1 MHMRFYLSLLFVLAC
16 AHSAIAQAPA
26 RPEVRGVWI
35 TNVASNV
42 LNSRESIAEAM
53 DHLASR
59 GFNVVFPVVWN
70 KGYTLHPSDVMERHF
85 GPSFRQDPFFA
96 NQRRDPIAELIFEA
110 RRVGM
115 EVIPWFEF
123 GFSSSYGQNGGHII
137 RAKPHWAAL
146 DVNGNLLT
154 KNGFEWMNAL
164 HPEVQTF
171 MDDLIFE
178 VIQRYDI
185 DGIQGDD
192 RLPAMPSEGSYDNF
206 TRDLYLSEHPQAT
219 RLPVFPR
226 DPAFVRWKANKLT
239 NYLGRLYRRVK
250 AYDPNLIVSM
260 SPSHFDFGYN
270 EYLQDTPRWMDSSY
284 VDILHPQMYRYDIDS
299 YKTLVR
305 MTVGS
310 TPTSTNG
317 YIRPRD
323 KHKVFP
329 GILIRAGSQ
338 FNGPAYVLEAVRYN
352 REFGMNGEVY
362 FFYEGLRAANQFLS
376 DSLFTRFYNQPALMP
391 GRNGPRR
398 PPATLVDVTDA
409 RLSGSWVVENRVPTF
424 QAPMRKATA
433 ASHSTATW
441 SFSPGYTA
449 SFDLFAF
456 MPGLTPDGTN
466 AAYYVLKHNRGD
478 SMVVRR
484 SHANISERGMLPLAT
499 VEILAGD
506 TLHVILRSAGATDG
520 RQSYA
525 GALMLMVNRKLSPNA
540 VATQSEVQ
548 PTPRSPLQGGLRLSA
563 PWPNPATGIA
573 HIGISLEEA
582 GLVSVEVFD
591 VLGRSV
597 AQPLSHQVLH
607 SGSHSVPFQV
617 EHWTPG
623 LYAVVVRSRSS
634 TQSIPLV
641 VTSR

>member
-1 MHMRFYLSLLFVLAC
+1 MRFFLTLLLVFAC
-16 AHSAIAQAPA
+16 SASAIAQNTT

-53 DHLASR
+53 EHLASR

-70 KGYTLHPSDVMERHF
+70 KGYTLHPSDVMERNF

-178 VIQRYDI
+178 VIERYDI

-192 RLPAMPSEGSYDNF
+192 RLPAMPSEGSYDAF
-206 TRDLYLSEHPQAT
+206 TRQLYLSEHPQAT

-226 DPAFVRWKANKLT
+226 DPAFVRWKADKLT

-260 SPSHFDFGYN
+260 SPSHFDFGYF

-299 YKTLVR
+299 YKTIVR

-398 PPATLVDVTDA
+398 PPATIIDVTEA
-409 RLSGSWVVENRVPTF
+409 QLRGTWVTESRVPTYR
-424 QAPMRKATA
+424 APMRKATA
-433 ASHSTATW
+433 GSNSTATW

-449 SFDLFAF
+449 SFDLYAF

-466 AAYYVLKHNRGD
+466 AAYYVLKRSYGD
-478 SMVVRR
+478 SIIVRR

-525 GALMLMVNRKLSPNA
+525 GAMTLMVNRKLSPNA
-540 VATQSEVQ
+540 VATSAE
-548 PTPRSPLQGGLRLSA
+548 PTPAPRAPMQGGLQISP
-563 PWPNPATGIA
+563 PWPNPASGIA
-573 HIGISLEEA
+573 HIEVALEEA
-582 GLVSVEVFD
+582 GPISVEVFD

-597 AQPLSHQVLH
+597 AQPVTQHVFHQGHHAIPL
-607 SGSHSVPFQV
+607 QV
-617 EHWTPG
+617 ERWTPG
-623 LYAVVVRSRSS
+623 LYTVVVRSASAMQS
-634 TQSIPLV
+634 TPLV
-641 VTSR
+641 VTAR